1 MNEQKKT
8 TGNHRQKS
16 ASAVRQNSTDECQQT
31 STNVARQKAT
41 AHDRQKSTNE
51 REQNSTIASRP
62 KTTGPS
68 TENRRRLRLILSI
81 LLVLAAFWLGRQDFL
96 KTFFLPANETQETKV
111 VELGSGVELR
121 SGAEP
126 GSGDAVEQGT
136 KEVAEHGAKE
146 VAEPGTNEGV
156 EQAGKEVV
164 EQRQAFSDKPGAEKP
179 VGQDSVVQD
188 TAIQKLTAKDPAA
201 RGSVNQEATV
211 QEPAGQKSTVQ
222 EQAKED
228 SAARGPVN
236 RGLAAEKPAGQ
247 KTIVQEPSVQ
257 KTSVQKQA
265 KEVSAAQE
273 LEDPRSPEFV
283 ASVLRKTGKL
293 PDRFLSKKEARKLG
307 WVPEQGNLNE
317 VAPGKSIGGDHFGN
331 YEGKLP
337 EKKGRSYREA
347 DVHDSPNKRGA
358 ERLVFSNDGLIFYTP
373 DHYKTFYDV
382 SESFP
387 GKKLP

>member
-1 MNEQKKT
+1 MLKKTEASMNEQQKQKTESDHRQKT
-8 TGNHRQKS
+8 TIDLRQESTSDHRQKS
-16 ASAVRQNSTDECQQT
+16 EDELQQT
-31 STNVARQKAT
+31 SANVARQQAT
-41 AHDRQKSTNE
+41 GTSQQYST
-51 REQNSTIASRP
+51 S
-62 KTTGPS
+62 PS
-68 TENRRRLRLILSI
+68 AESRRRLRLIISI
-81 LLVLAAFWLGRQDFL
+81 LLVIAAFWLGRQDIL

-146 VAEPGTNEGV
+146 VAEPETNEGV

-179 VGQDSVVQD
+179 VGQDSAVQD

-211 QEPAGQKSTVQ
+211 QEPAGQKST
-222 EQAKED
+222 
-228 SAARGPVN
+228 
-236 RGLAAEKPAGQ
+236 
-247 KTIVQEPSVQ
+247 
-257 KTSVQKQA
+257 VQKQA

-317 VAPGKSIGGDHFGN
+317 VAPGKSIGGDRFGN

-337 EKKGRSYREA
+337 AQKGRSYREA
-347 DVHDSPNKRGA
+347 DVHDSPERRGA

>member
-8 TGNHRQKS
+8 TGNHRQES

-31 STNVARQKAT
+31 STNVTRQKAT

-51 REQNSTIASRP
+51 REQNSTIASRQ

-96 KTFFLPANETQETKV
+96 QSFLSPAGETQGTKV
-111 VELGSGVELR
+111 IELG
-121 SGAEP
+121 A
-126 GSGDAVEQGT
+126 GDAVEQAV
-136 KEVAEHGAKE
+136 KEGVKQAAKE
-146 VAEPGTNEGV
+146 GA
-156 EQAGKEVV
+156 
-164 EQRQAFSDKPGAEKP
+164 EQRQASSDKPGDKK
-179 VGQDSVVQD
+179 Q
-188 TAIQKLTAKDPAA
+188 
-201 RGSVNQEATV
+201 
-211 QEPAGQKSTVQ
+211 AGQKSTVQ
-222 EQAKED
+222 EPAV
-228 SAARGPVN
+228 RGSVN
-236 RGLAAEKPAGQ
+236 QDPAGQ
-247 KTIVQEPSVQ
+247 EPVIQNSADQEPADKEAAVQ
-257 KTSVQKQA
+257 KTTVQEQNG
-265 KEVSAAQE
+265 EISAAQE
-273 LEDPRSPEFV
+273 SEDPRSPEFV

-293 PDRFLSKKEARKLG
+293 PDRFLSKKEARQLG

-347 DVHDSPNKRGA
+347 DVHDSPNRRGA

>member
-16 ASAVRQNSTDECQQT
+16 TSAVRQNSTDECQQT
-31 STNVARQKAT
+31 STNVVRQKAT

-96 KTFFLPANETQETKV
+96 QSFLSPAGETQGTKV
-111 VELGSGVELR
+111 IELG
-121 SGAEP
+121 A
-126 GSGDAVEQGT
+126 GDAVGQ
-136 KEVAEHGAKE
+136 AAKE
-146 VAEPGTNEGV
+146 GA
-156 EQAGKEVV
+156 
-164 EQRQAFSDKPGAEKP
+164 EQRQASSDKPGDEKQA
-179 VGQDSVVQD
+179 GQQSIVQE
-188 TAIQKLTAKDPAA
+188 PAA
-201 RGSVNQEATV
+201 RGSVNQEPAG
-211 QEPAGQKSTVQ
+211 QEPAIQKSADQEAAVQ
-222 EQAKED
+222 EQAE
-228 SAARGPVN
+228 
-236 RGLAAEKPAGQ
+236 EK
-247 KTIVQEPSVQ
+247 T
-257 KTSVQKQA
+257 
-265 KEVSAAQE
+265 AAQE
-273 LEDPRSPEFV
+273 SEDPRSPEFV
-283 ASVLRKTGKL
+283 ASVVRKTGKL
-293 PDRFLSKKEARKLG
+293 PDRFLSKKEARQLG

-347 DVHDSPNKRGA
+347 DVHDSPNRRGA

-382 SESFP
+382 SERFP
-387 GKKLP
+387 GRKLP

>member
-16 ASAVRQNSTDECQQT
+16 TSAVRQNSTDECQQT

-96 KTFFLPANETQETKV
+96 KTFFPPASETQGTKV
-111 VELGSGVELR
+111 VELG
-121 SGAEP
+121 A
-126 GSGDAVEQGT
+126 GDAVEQS
-136 KEVAEHGAKE
+136 AENVEEQAAKE
-146 VAEPGTNEGV
+146 A
-156 EQAGKEVV
+156 V
-164 EQRQAFSDKPGAEKP
+164 EQRQASSDKPGDEKQA
-179 VGQDSVVQD
+179 GQDS
-188 TAIQKLTAKDPAA
+188 
-201 RGSVNQEATV
+201 SV
-211 QEPAGQKSTVQ
+211 QEPAIQKSADQ
-222 EQAKED
+222 EPAAED
-228 SAARGPVN
+228 SAA
-236 RGLAAEKPAGQ
+236 LE
-247 KTIVQEPSVQ
+247 S
-257 KTSVQKQA
+257 
-265 KEVSAAQE
+265 
-273 LEDPRSPEFV
+273 EDPRSPEFV

-293 PDRFLSKKEARKLG
+293 PDRFLSKKEARQLG

-347 DVHDSPNKRGA
+347 DVHDSPNRRGA

-382 SESFP
+382 SERFP

>member
-16 ASAVRQNSTDECQQT
+16 ASAARQNSTDECQQT

-51 REQNSTIASRP
+51 REQNSTIASRQ

-96 KTFFLPANETQETKV
+96 QSFLSPAGETQGTKV
-111 VELGSGVELR
+111 VEQ
-121 SGAEP
+121 GAEN
-126 GSGDAVEQGT
+126 VKEQ
-136 KEVAEHGAKE
+136 AAKE
-146 VAEPGTNEGV
+146 GA
-156 EQAGKEVV
+156 
-164 EQRQAFSDKPGAEKP
+164 EQRQASSDKPGDEK
-179 VGQDSVVQD
+179 Q
-188 TAIQKLTAKDPAA
+188 
-201 RGSVNQEATV
+201 
-211 QEPAGQKSTVQ
+211 AGQQS
-222 EQAKED
+222 
-228 SAARGPVN
+228 
-236 RGLAAEKPAGQ
+236 
-247 KTIVQEPSVQ
+247 IVQESA
-257 KTSVQKQA
+257 A
-265 KEVSAAQE
+265 KDSAAQE
-273 LEDPRSPEFV
+273 SEDPRSPEFV

-293 PDRFLSKKEARKLG
+293 PDRFLSKKEARQLG
-307 WVPEQGNLNE
+307 WVPEQGTLNE

-347 DVHDSPNKRGA
+347 DVHDSPNRRGA

-382 SESFP
+382 SERFP

>member
-16 ASAVRQNSTDECQQT
+16 TSAVRQNSTDECQQT

-51 REQNSTIASRP
+51 REQNSTIASRQ

-68 TENRRRLRLILSI
+68 TENRRRLRLILTI

-96 KTFFLPANETQETKV
+96 QSFLSPAGETQGTKV
-111 VELGSGVELR
+111 IELC
-121 SGAEP
+121 A
-126 GSGDAVEQGT
+126 GDAVGQ
-136 KEVAEHGAKE
+136 AAKE
-146 VAEPGTNEGV
+146 GVKQAAKEG
-156 EQAGKEVV
+156 A
-164 EQRQAFSDKPGAEKP
+164 EQRQASSDKPGDKK
-179 VGQDSVVQD
+179 Q
-188 TAIQKLTAKDPAA
+188 
-201 RGSVNQEATV
+201 
-211 QEPAGQKSTVQ
+211 AGQKSTVQ
-222 EQAKED
+222 EPAV
-228 SAARGPVN
+228 RGSVN
-236 RGLAAEKPAGQ
+236 QDPAGQ
-247 KTIVQEPSVQ
+247 EPVIQNSADQEPGDKEAAVQ
-257 KTSVQKQA
+257 KTTVQEQNG
-265 KEVSAAQE
+265 EISAAQE
-273 LEDPRSPEFV
+273 SEDPRSPVFV

-293 PDRFLSKKEARKLG
+293 PDRFLSKKEARQLG

-347 DVHDSPNKRGA
+347 DVHDSPNRRGA

-382 SESFP
+382 SERFP

>member
-16 ASAVRQNSTDECQQT
+16 TSAVRQNSTDECQQT
-31 STNVARQKAT
+31 STNAAQQKAT
-41 AHDRQKSTNE
+41 INGRQNSTNE
-51 REQNSTIASRP
+51 CEKASTIASRQ
-62 KTTGPS
+62 KTTRPS
-68 TENRRRLRLILSI
+68 TVSRRRLRLILSI

-96 KTFFLPANETQETKV
+96 QSFLSPAGETQGTKV
-111 VELGSGVELR
+111 VEQ
-121 SGAEP
+121 GAENVKEQAAKE
-126 GSGDAVEQGT
+126 GAEQGQT
-136 KEVAEHGAKE
+136 S
-146 VAEPGTNEGV
+146 
-156 EQAGKEVV
+156 
-164 EQRQAFSDKPGAEKP
+164 SDKPGDEKQA
-179 VGQDSVVQD
+179 GQDS
-188 TAIQKLTAKDPAA
+188 
-201 RGSVNQEATV
+201 SV
-211 QEPAGQKSTVQ
+211 QEPAIQKSADQ
-222 EQAKED
+222 EPASED
-228 SAARGPVN
+228 SAA
-236 RGLAAEKPAGQ
+236 
-247 KTIVQEPSVQ
+247 
-257 KTSVQKQA
+257 
-265 KEVSAAQE
+265 
-273 LEDPRSPEFV
+273 EDPRSPEFV
-283 ASVLRKTGKL
+283 ASILRKTGKL

-317 VAPGKSIGGDHFGN
+317 LAPGKSIGGDHFGN

>member
-51 REQNSTIASRP
+51 REQNSTIASRQ

-96 KTFFLPANETQETKV
+96 QSFLSPAGETQGTKV
-111 VELGSGVELR
+111 IELG
-121 SGAEP
+121 A
-126 GSGDAVEQGT
+126 GDAVEQAV
-136 KEVAEHGAKE
+136 KEGVKQAAKE
-146 VAEPGTNEGV
+146 GA
-156 EQAGKEVV
+156 
-164 EQRQAFSDKPGAEKP
+164 EQRQASSDKPGDKK
-179 VGQDSVVQD
+179 Q
-188 TAIQKLTAKDPAA
+188 
-201 RGSVNQEATV
+201 
-211 QEPAGQKSTVQ
+211 AGQKSTVQ
-222 EQAKED
+222 EPAV
-228 SAARGPVN
+228 RGSVN
-236 RGLAAEKPAGQ
+236 QDPAGQ
-247 KTIVQEPSVQ
+247 EPVIQNSADQEPADKEAAVQ
-257 KTSVQKQA
+257 KTTVQEQNG
-265 KEVSAAQE
+265 EISAAQE
-273 LEDPRSPEFV
+273 SEDPRSPEFV

-293 PDRFLSKKEARKLG
+293 PDRFLSKKEARQLG

-347 DVHDSPNKRGA
+347 DVHDSPNRRGA

-373 DHYKTFYDV
+373 DHYKSFYDV

>member
-16 ASAVRQNSTDECQQT
+16 TSAVRQNSTDECQQT
-31 STNVARQKAT
+31 STNAAQQKAT
-41 AHDRQKSTNE
+41 INGRQNSTNE
-51 REQNSTIASRP
+51 CEKASTIASRQ
-62 KTTGPS
+62 KTTRPS
-68 TENRRRLRLILSI
+68 TVSRRRLRLILSI

-96 KTFFLPANETQETKV
+96 QSFLSPAGETQGTKV
-111 VELGSGVELR
+111 VEQ
-121 SGAEP
+121 GAENIKEQAAKE
-126 GSGDAVEQGT
+126 GAEQGQT
-136 KEVAEHGAKE
+136 S
-146 VAEPGTNEGV
+146 
-156 EQAGKEVV
+156 
-164 EQRQAFSDKPGAEKP
+164 SDKPGDEKQA
-179 VGQDSVVQD
+179 GQDS
-188 TAIQKLTAKDPAA
+188 
-201 RGSVNQEATV
+201 SV
-211 QEPAGQKSTVQ
+211 QEPAIQKSADQ
-222 EQAKED
+222 EPAAED
-228 SAARGPVN
+228 SAA
-236 RGLAAEKPAGQ
+236 
-247 KTIVQEPSVQ
+247 
-257 KTSVQKQA
+257 
-265 KEVSAAQE
+265 
-273 LEDPRSPEFV
+273 EDPRSPEFV
-283 ASVLRKTGKL
+283 ASILRKTGKL

-317 VAPGKSIGGDHFGN
+317 LAPGKSIGGDHFGN

>member
-16 ASAVRQNSTDECQQT
+16 TSAVRQNSTDECQQT
-31 STNVARQKAT
+31 STNAAQQKAT
-41 AHDRQKSTNE
+41 INGRQKSTNE

-96 KTFFLPANETQETKV
+96 KSFLLPAGETQGTKV
-111 VELGSGVELR
+111 VEQ
-121 SGAEP
+121 GAEN
-126 GSGDAVEQGT
+126 VKEQ
-136 KEVAEHGAKE
+136 AAK
-146 VAEPGTNEGV
+146 EGV
-156 EQAGKEVV
+156 EQAAKEGA
-164 EQRQAFSDKPGAEKP
+164 EQRQASSDKPGDEKQA
-179 VGQDSVVQD
+179 GQQS
-188 TAIQKLTAKDPAA
+188 I
-201 RGSVNQEATV
+201 V
-211 QEPAGQKSTVQ
+211 QEPA
-222 EQAKED
+222 AKD
-228 SAARGPVN
+228 
-236 RGLAAEKPAGQ
+236 
-247 KTIVQEPSVQ
+247 
-257 KTSVQKQA
+257 
-265 KEVSAAQE
+265 SAAQE
-273 LEDPRSPEFV
+273 SEDPRSPEFV

-293 PDRFLSKKEARKLG
+293 PDRFLSKKEARQLG

-347 DVHDSPNKRGA
+347 DVHDSPNRRGA

-382 SESFP
+382 SERFP

>member
-51 REQNSTIASRP
+51 REQNSTIASRQ

-96 KTFFLPANETQETKV
+96 QSFLSPAGETQGTKV
-111 VELGSGVELR
+111 IELG
-121 SGAEP
+121 A
-126 GSGDAVEQGT
+126 GDAVEQAV
-136 KEVAEHGAKE
+136 KEGVKQAAKE
-146 VAEPGTNEGV
+146 GA
-156 EQAGKEVV
+156 
-164 EQRQAFSDKPGAEKP
+164 EQRQASSDKPGDEKQA
-179 VGQDSVVQD
+179 GQQS
-188 TAIQKLTAKDPAA
+188 I
-201 RGSVNQEATV
+201 V
-211 QEPAGQKSTVQ
+211 QEPA
-222 EQAKED
+222 AKD
-228 SAARGPVN
+228 
-236 RGLAAEKPAGQ
+236 
-247 KTIVQEPSVQ
+247 
-257 KTSVQKQA
+257 
-265 KEVSAAQE
+265 SAAQE
-273 LEDPRSPEFV
+273 SEDPRSPEFV

-293 PDRFLSKKEARKLG
+293 PDRFLSKKEARQLG

-317 VAPGKSIGGDHFGN
+317 VALGKSIGGDHFGN

-347 DVHDSPNKRGA
+347 DVHDSPNRRGA

-382 SESFP
+382 SERFP

>member
-16 ASAVRQNSTDECQQT
+16 ASAARQNSTDECQQT

-51 REQNSTIASRP
+51 REQNSTIASRQ

-96 KTFFLPANETQETKV
+96 QSFLSPAGET
-111 VELGSGVELR
+111 
-121 SGAEP
+121 
-126 GSGDAVEQGT
+126 QGT
-136 KEVAEHGAKE
+136 KVIELGAENVKEQAAKE
-146 VAEPGTNEGV
+146 GA
-156 EQAGKEVV
+156 
-164 EQRQAFSDKPGAEKP
+164 EQRQASSDKPGDEKQA
-179 VGQDSVVQD
+179 GQQS
-188 TAIQKLTAKDPAA
+188 I
-201 RGSVNQEATV
+201 V
-211 QEPAGQKSTVQ
+211 QEPA
-222 EQAKED
+222 AKD
-228 SAARGPVN
+228 
-236 RGLAAEKPAGQ
+236 
-247 KTIVQEPSVQ
+247 
-257 KTSVQKQA
+257 
-265 KEVSAAQE
+265 SAAQE
-273 LEDPRSPEFV
+273 SEDPRSPEFV

-293 PDRFLSKKEARKLG
+293 PDRFLSKKEARQLG

-347 DVHDSPNKRGA
+347 DVHDSPNRRGA

-382 SESFP
+382 SERFP